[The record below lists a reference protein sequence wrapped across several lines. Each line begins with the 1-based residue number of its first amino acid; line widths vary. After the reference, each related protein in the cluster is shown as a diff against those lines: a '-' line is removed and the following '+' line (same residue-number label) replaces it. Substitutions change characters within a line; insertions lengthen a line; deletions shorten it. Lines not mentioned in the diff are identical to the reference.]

1 MWKTFT
7 RIFLLTSFLLFPI
20 LCMPALA
27 KENGNDEE
35 MAEMIASEIKS
46 LSNELI
52 ELEEKLKVST

>member
-1 MWKTFT
+1 MEKFYKN
-7 RIFLLTSFLLFPI
+7 FLLTVFLLFPI

-27 KENGNDEE
+27 KEDGNDED